1 MCMCVYMYVCI
12 YVCVYVC
19 MCVCMYMY
27 VHVCMQLMYDYDC
40 WTIDECMFIRKV
52 SYLRL
57 NTFRSGKNN
66 VNNTLLYIIFLEYII
81 SYYIIRLILFDNT
94 EETGSAA
101 KKPDLSFDNH
111 NWNEN
116 MKQD

>member
-1 MCMCVYMYVCI
+1 
-12 YVCVYVC
+12 
-19 MCVCMYMY
+19 
-27 VHVCMQLMYDYDC
+27 MQRSYDYDRC
-40 WTIDECMFIRKV
+40 TIGDGMFVRKV
-52 SYLRL
+52 TYLRL

-66 VNNTLLYIIFLEYII
+66 VNTLLYIIFLEYII